1 MTWLLIF
8 DQLEILQAWRIY
20 EDNIIKRQIFQNLH
34 QIKKILSGVTLF
46 RVIPNIT

>member
-20 EDNIIKRQIFQNLH
+20 KDNVIKL
-34 QIKKILSGVTLF
+34 KKY
-46 RVIPNIT
+46 